1 MAGCG
6 SVGDDSTDG
15 SAATGDAK
23 TPITVS
29 LVIPQSGVY
38 APLGKD
44 MQAGW
49 DLWLKEHGGTL
60 GGRPVKTV
68 VSDEGEGPETG
79 VPAVQKAV
87 GQGGGDVVVGVVNS
101 ATALG
106 AKDLVQRS
114 KKLLVVANAG
124 AADVTSADN
133 PYIWRTSFANEQV
146 SYALGRYL
154 AGTPDGKQGAYAIA
168 ADYAAG
174 DEAIAG
180 FKRGFEEA
188 GGKIVGEAKTPFGTT
203 EDFQPFL
210 AKIRSSGAGATF
222 AFYAGAEAVSFV
234 KQYREFGLAK
244 TIPLYGSGFLTEGG
258 VLAAQGAD
266 ADGIKTSLH
275 YATSLDNPANATFA
289 AAYEKATGRP
299 ATVYAVQTWDAAAV
313 LDQAITKAGSTDG
326 DALATALDGL
336 GEITD
341 SPRGSWTFEDHSP
354 AQRMYLREVETKD
367 GTATN
372 VVLDDLGP
380 VPPRP

>member
-154 AGTPDGKQGAYAIA
+154 AGTPDGKKGAYAIA

-234 KQYREFGLAK
+234 KQYREFGLTK

-299 ATVYAVQTWDAAAV
+299 ATVYAVQTWDAASI
-313 LDQAITKAGSTDG
+313 LDKAIAKAGSTDG
-326 DALATALDGL
+326 DALATALGGL

-354 AQRMYLREVETKD
+354 LQHMYLREVETQ
-367 GTATN
+367 GGAATN

-380 VPPRP
+380 VPPQP